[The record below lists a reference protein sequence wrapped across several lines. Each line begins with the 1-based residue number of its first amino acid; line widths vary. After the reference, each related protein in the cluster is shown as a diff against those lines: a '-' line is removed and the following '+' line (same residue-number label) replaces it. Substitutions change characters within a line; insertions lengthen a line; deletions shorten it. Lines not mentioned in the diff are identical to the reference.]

1 MSKVIDLSSRR
12 QSSSTATTSALSDN
26 SKLGSGAETFTD
38 SFIVD
43 FESQKKM
50 MDQKE
55 RRTRTRTVLN
65 EMMSSM
71 VVIPER
77 GLLKVTLHDISTEGL
92 SFDTM
97 VDEGAFAP
105 GEEVSLRIY
114 INHKTYFPVCVTVK
128 HVSEKSAQ
136 GTLRHGAILKK
147 DATNDVVLQYFV
159 KFVEAASDLM
169 KKDNG
174 DLMVNKIS

>member
-1 MSKVIDLSSRR
+1 M
-12 QSSSTATTSALSDN
+12 TSEQAI
-26 SKLGSGAETFTD
+26 SKLKD
-38 SFIVD
+38 SNPRQTGTNQNNFVVD

-50 MDQKE
+50 IDQKD
-55 RRTRTRTVLN
+55 RRTRRRTVLN

-77 GLLKVTLHDISTEGL
+77 GLLKVVLHDISDEGL

-97 VDEGAFAP
+97 VDEGAFAI
-105 GEEVSLRIY
+105 GEEVTLRVY
-114 INHKTYFPVCVTVK
+114 INHKTYFPVRVTVK
-128 HVSEKSAQ
+128 HVSEQSAQ
-136 GTLRHGAILKK
+136 GTLRHGVTLKK
-147 DATNDVVLQYFV
+147 DASNDVVLQYFV
-159 KFVEAASDLM
+159 KFIEAASALM